1 MLAVVLLGP
10 TLVNRPAVQAEI
22 QQRLSKALQG
32 QVTWEALD
40 VALFPAPH
48 GELRKLRV
56 DIPDR
61 LGATADQVDVYLRL
75 WPLLRGRADFFP
87 DPEEAGHQAALRPR
101 AAKAPAAMLRLMR

>member
-1 MLAVVLLGP
+1 MKRAVYGVGAIVLAAVLAVLLLGP

-48 GELRKLRV
+48 GELRELRV
-56 DIPDR
+56 ESPTSS
-61 LGATADQVDVYLRL
+61 A
-75 WPLLRGRADFFP
+75 
-87 DPEEAGHQAALRPR
+87 RPR
-101 AAKAPAAMLRLMR
+101 TRWTSTFACGRCCADAPKFLP